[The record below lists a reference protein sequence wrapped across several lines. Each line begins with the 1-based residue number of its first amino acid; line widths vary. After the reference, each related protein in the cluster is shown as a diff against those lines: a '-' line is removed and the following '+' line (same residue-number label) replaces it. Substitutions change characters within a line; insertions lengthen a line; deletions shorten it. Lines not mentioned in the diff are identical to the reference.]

1 MATQPINRPGEVLES
16 VSFRDLLEFDESSS
30 VTVEWRQQM
39 QDIEKSQRSAEN
51 ESASVRIR

>member
-1 MATQPINRPGEVLES
+1 MATQPINRPGKILES
-16 VSFRDLLEFDESSS
+16 VSFRDLLDFDESSS

-39 QDIEKSQRSAEN
+39 QNIEDSQRSAEN